1 MVKARKVAGG
11 KGAAKADVYI
21 HRFSIVHHLVVSIRT
36 GPMINLASCAVH
48 RMMPKVCSVCT
59 GAYWINNKLP

>member
-21 HRFSIVHHLVVSIRT
+21 HRFSTVHHLVVNIRAD
-36 GPMINLASCAVH
+36 PIIKLASCSVH
-48 RMMPKVCSVCT
+48 RMMPKVCGVCI
-59 GAYWINNKLP
+59 GAYWTNNKLP